1 MTEFI
6 RTALRSSY
14 TRFCHSQF
22 KATEPVAINV
32 WESIRTKHNPHN
44 AIKDILAPVF
54 RKKHPYSGSNPL
66 LKDALRGLE
75 LGTWAIDSRAAD
87 RLWQYL
93 DEKRPNTVLEFGSGT
108 STCVFSKWMMA
119 NNPNGTVISVDQH
132 ESEAAKTTDL
142 LKERGLDPLTHVI
155 NMPMRPDDRYDINL
169 SQIKELLND
178 RLVDILFTDGPA
190 GRDGCRD
197 NTFIETRDLLAD
209 NALWFLHDSL
219 RDGEMNI
226 LREWE
231 SAGATPMGII
241 PFGMGLAVGTW
252 RRKV

>member
-1 MTEFI
+1 MTKFI
-6 RTALRSSY
+6 LKALRASY
-14 TRFCHSQF
+14 IRLCHSQF
-22 KATEPVAINV
+22 NATEPVAIEI
-32 WESIRTKHNPHN
+32 WESIRTKHNPYCSV
-44 AIKDILAPVF
+44 KDILVPVL
-54 RKKHPYSGSNPL
+54 RKSHPYSGTNPL
-66 LKDALRGLE
+66 LQETLRGLE

-93 DEKRPNTVLEFGSGT
+93 DEKRPNAVLEFGSGT
-108 STCVFSKWMMA
+108 STCVFSKWMIE
-119 NNPNGTVISVDQH
+119 NNPSGVVISVDQH
-132 ESEAAKTTDL
+132 ESEASKTTRL
-142 LKERGLDPLTHVI
+142 LTERGLNPIAHVISMPVRSDDRFDI
-155 NMPMRPDDRYDINL
+155 NMPK
-169 SQIKELLND
+169 IKELLND

-226 LREWE
+226 LRKWE
-231 SAGATPMGII
+231 SAGAAPMGII

-252 RRKV
+252 RRKD